1 MSKTA
6 ENYRVRRVEGNISTD
21 DIIPARYKHMYTEPA
36 QLAPHLF
43 ENRFPGFRE
52 TLSINDVLVCDQI
65 FGIGSSREQAVTT
78 LLACGV
84 KYVFSPSFGRIFFRN
99 SWNLGLHAIEVD
111 TSELADLSE
120 IKIDLTG
127 GVIYT
132 ENNQINFFPPS
143 GQMTAIVSAGGI
155 IPYTINKIM
164 EKKGDI
170 LRGYSNEK

>member
-1 MSKTA
+1 MSNTP

-21 DIIPARYKHMYTEPA
+21 DIIPARYKHMYTEPT

-52 TLSINDVLVCDQI
+52 TLIINDVLVCNQI

-99 SWNLGLHAIEVD
+99 AWNLGLHAIEVD
-111 TSELADLSE
+111 TSELSDLSE
-120 IKIDLTG
+120 MQIDITEGKIYIKNSQL
-127 GVIYT
+127 
-132 ENNQINFFPPS
+132 NFSPPS
-143 GQMTAIVSAGGI
+143 AQMTAIINAGGI
-155 IPYTINKIM
+155 IPYTINKVM